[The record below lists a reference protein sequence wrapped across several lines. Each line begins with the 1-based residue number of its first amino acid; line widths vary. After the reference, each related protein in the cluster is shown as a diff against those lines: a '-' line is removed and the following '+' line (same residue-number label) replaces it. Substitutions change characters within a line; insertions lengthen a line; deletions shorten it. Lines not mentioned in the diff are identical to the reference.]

1 MYNVQ
6 IRELMMRK
14 SLMMI
19 VNHITTFQIV
29 SFVNDYPGAN
39 RFQDTKTNI
48 LFTQKISK
56 YHHNCSLTSSLIV
69 PDKQRVIGCI

>member
-39 RFQDTKTNI
+39 RFQDTKTI
-48 LFTQKISK
+48 YFVHSKDLQISSQLLTHIK
-56 YHHNCSLTSSLIV
+56 SNC
-69 PDKQRVIGCI
+69 PR